1 MNQKWE
7 YLVQSSPSGKDQ
19 PQTMLNQL
27 GADGWELV
35 AVTNTY
41 FPSAAQAFTVLY
53 LKRLKS

>member
-1 MNQKWE
+1 
-7 YLVQSSPSGKDQ
+7 
-19 PQTMLNQL
+19 MLNQL
-27 GADGWELV
+27 GAEGWELV